1 MTYDIKEH
9 AILMVMETYHITREE
24 TLELYKDEID
34 AAMKFVALTSEF
46 TDIPNH
52 PLKGMAKQ

>member
-9 AILMVMETYHITREE
+9 AISMVMELYHITREE

-34 AAMKFVALTSEF
+34 AAMKFVVLTSEF

-52 PLKGMAKQ
+52 PLRGMAKQ

>member
-1 MTYDIKEH
+1 MTYDIKVD
-9 AILMVMETYHITREE
+9 AISMVMELYHFTREE

-34 AAMKFVALTSEF
+34 AAMKFVVLTSEF

>member
-9 AILMVMETYHITREE
+9 AIEMIMQTYHITREE
-24 TLELYKDEID
+24 ALELESEID
-34 AAMKFVALTSEF
+34 AAMKFVVLTSEF

>member
-1 MTYDIKEH
+1 
-9 AILMVMETYHITREE
+9 METYHITREE

>member
-9 AILMVMETYHITREE
+9 AILMVMELYHITREE

-34 AAMKFVALTSEF
+34 AAMKFVVLTSEF
-46 TDIPNH
+46 TDIPDH

>member
-1 MTYDIKEH
+1 
-9 AILMVMETYHITREE
+9 MVMETYHITREE

-34 AAMKFVALTSEF
+34 AAMEFVVLTSEF

-52 PLKGMAKQ
+52 PLKDMKNESDDTVG

>member
-34 AAMKFVALTSEF
+34 AAMKFVVLTSEF

>member
-34 AAMKFVALTSEF
+34 AAMKFVVLTSEF
-46 TDIPNH
+46 TDTPNH

>member
-9 AILMVMETYHITREE
+9 AILMVMELYHITREE

-34 AAMKFVALTSEF
+34 AAMKFVVLTSEF